1 MVVPVDK
8 GLPAFKLKSKAH
20 SRALASLNIGPLM
33 KIRAS
38 FWLACL
44 ACLAGTGLA
53 LNANAQAFPQKS
65 IQVVVPVAAGG
76 GTDLLARN
84 LSQRVSEILGQP
96 LVVDNKLGAGG
107 NIGVEYVMKSKPD
120 GYTLLVSP
128 ATIATNVAVYRKLPY
143 DLIKDLQAITLIGQT
158 GVVLVVN
165 PSVKVNN
172 LKEFIDLM
180 KSKNGDMNYGSAGM
194 GSPQHLQAEFFNQLV
209 GLKSNHIP
217 YKGQAQA
224 MNDLIGGQLQYM
236 FSPIQNALPQIQQG
250 RLKALAVASATRHK
264 AMPQVPTLN
273 EQGYQG
279 VELTNWFA
287 VYAPIN
293 TPPAVVKKLNAAF
306 IQAGKEP
313 KMKEKLDTLGFE
325 SFFTTSEEATDFM
338 RSAIVRW
345 ARVAAYA
352 GIKAE

>member
-1 MVVPVDK
+1 MTPHFLSIRSHVKALLLATVLGFTPF
-8 GLPAFKLKSKAH
+8 AFS
-20 SRALASLNIGPLM
+20 
-33 KIRAS
+33 
-38 FWLACL
+38 
-44 ACLAGTGLA
+44 
-53 LNANAQAFPQKS
+53 QAFPNKT
-65 IQVVVPVAAGG
+65 IQIIVPVAAGG
-76 GTDLLARN
+76 GTDLLART
-84 LSQRVSEILGQP
+84 LGQKVGEILGQP
-96 LVVDNKLGAGG
+96 VVIENRLGAGG
-107 NIGVEYVMKSKPD
+107 NIGVELVAKAKPD

-143 DLIKDLQAITLIGQT
+143 DLLKDLQTITLVGQT
-158 GVVLVVN
+158 GSVLVVH
-165 PSVKVNN
+165 PSVKLNT
-172 LKEFIDLM
+172 LEEFVELM
-180 KSKNGDMNYGSAGM
+180 KAKNGDMNYGSAGM

-217 YKGQAQA
+217 YKGQSQA
-224 MNDLIGGQLQYM
+224 MNDLIGGQLNYM

-250 RLKALAVASATRHK
+250 RLKALAVASAERHK

-273 EQGYQG
+273 EQGYKG

-306 IQAGKEP
+306 IQAGKEA
-313 KMKEKLDTLGFE
+313 KMKEKLDSLGFE

-338 RSAIVRW
+338 RSEIVRW

>member
-1 MVVPVDK
+1 
-8 GLPAFKLKSKAH
+8 
-20 SRALASLNIGPLM
+20 M
-33 KIRAS
+33 KISKYLMAIAALFALSQTTAMAQS
-38 FWLACL
+38 FP
-44 ACLAGTGLA
+44 
-53 LNANAQAFPQKS
+53 NKP

-84 LSQRVSEILGQP
+84 LSQRVGEILGQT
-96 LVVDNKLGAGG
+96 LIVENKLGAGG

-128 ATIATNVAVYRKLPY
+128 ATIATNVAVYKKIPY
-143 DLIKDLQAITLIGQT
+143 DLVKDLQAITLIGQT
-158 GVVLVVN
+158 GVVLVVH
-165 PSVKVNN
+165 PSVKANN
-172 LKEFIDLM
+172 LKEFIELM
-180 KSKNGDMNYGSAGM
+180 RAKNGDMNYGSAGM

-209 GLKSNHIP
+209 QLKSNHIP

-224 MNDLIGGQLQYM
+224 MNDLIGGQLNYM

-250 RLKALAVASATRHK
+250 RLRALAVASAERNK
-264 AMPQVPTLN
+264 AMPQVPTLG
-273 EQGYQG
+273 EQGYKG

-306 IQAGKEP
+306 IQAGKEA

-338 RSAIVRW
+338 RSEIVRW

>member
-1 MVVPVDK
+1 MNKKNKAIACPTELKKARRFFMRRKHAVDS
-8 GLPAFKLKSKAH
+8 LSKH
-20 SRALASLNIGPLM
+20 WLLGVLTSLSLSSALAQPLTP
-33 KIRAS
+33 
-38 FWLACL
+38 LADFPK
-44 ACLAGTGLA
+44 
-53 LNANAQAFPQKS
+53 QAFTIISPFPPGGGNDSLARLLASELAPIVGQP
-65 IQVVVPVAAGG
+65 VVV
-76 GTDLLARN
+76 
-84 LSQRVSEILGQP
+84 E
-96 LVVDNKLGAGG
+96 NKAGAGG
-107 NIGVEYVMKSKPD
+107 NLGTAYAARAKAD
-120 GYTLLVSP
+120 GYTLLISP
-128 ATIATNVAVYRKLPY
+128 ATIATNVAVYKKIPY
-143 DLIKDLQAITLIGQT
+143 DLVKDLQAITLIGQT
-158 GVVLVVN
+158 GVVLVVH
-165 PSVKVNN
+165 PSVKANN
-172 LKEFIDLM
+172 LKEFIELM

-224 MNDLIGGQLQYM
+224 MNDLIGGQLNYM

-250 RLKALAVASATRHK
+250 RLRALAVASADRHK

-273 EQGYQG
+273 EQGYKG

-338 RSAIVRW
+338 RSEIVRW

>member
-1 MVVPVDK
+1 
-8 GLPAFKLKSKAH
+8 
-20 SRALASLNIGPLM
+20 M
-33 KIRAS
+33 KIINRLG
-38 FWLACL
+38 LACL
-44 ACLAGTGLA
+44 TLLACLGITSISH
-53 LNANAQAFPQKS
+53 AQSFPQKN

-84 LSQRVSEILGQP
+84 LSQRVSEILGQT

-107 NIGVEYVMKSKPD
+107 NIGVEYVMRSKSD

-143 DLIKDLQAITLIGQT
+143 DLIKDFQAITLIGQT
-158 GVVLVVN
+158 GVVLVVH
-165 PSVKVNN
+165 PSVKVNT

-264 AMPQVPTLN
+264 AIPQVPTLG

-287 VYAPIN
+287 VYAPAN

-306 IQAGKEP
+306 IQAGTEQ

-325 SFFTTSEEATDFM
+325 SFFTSADEATDFM
-338 RSAIVRW
+338 RSEIVRW

>member
-1 MVVPVDK
+1 MIPTHTSPNARTRTTMK
-8 GLPAFKLKSKAH
+8 KLLITLGILFSNLCVH
-20 SRALASLNIGPLM
+20 
-33 KIRAS
+33 
-38 FWLACL
+38 
-44 ACLAGTGLA
+44 
-53 LNANAQAFPQKS
+53 AQNFPNHN

-84 LSQRVSEILGQP
+84 LSLRVGEILGQT
-96 LVVDNKLGAGG
+96 LVVENKLGAGG
-107 NIGVEYVMKSKPD
+107 NIGVEYVMKSKAD
-120 GYTLLVSP
+120 GYTLLISP
-128 ATIATNVAVYRKLPY
+128 ATIATNVAVYKKIPY
-143 DLIKDLQAITLIGQT
+143 DLVKDLQAITLIGQT
-158 GVVLVVN
+158 GVVLVVH
-165 PSVKVNN
+165 PSVKANN
-172 LKEFIDLM
+172 LKEFIELM

-224 MNDLIGGQLQYM
+224 MNDLIGGQLNYM

-250 RLKALAVASATRHK
+250 RLRALAVASADRHK

-273 EQGYQG
+273 EQGYKG

-313 KMKEKLDTLGFE
+313 KMKDKLDTLGFE
-325 SFFTTSEEATDFM
+325 SFFTTSDEATDFM
-338 RSAIVRW
+338 RSEIVRW

>member
-1 MVVPVDK
+1 MLRWQRMVIAASMFSLT
-8 GLPAFKLKSKAH
+8 GIAAH
-20 SRALASLNIGPLM
+20 
-33 KIRAS
+33 
-38 FWLACL
+38 
-44 ACLAGTGLA
+44 
-53 LNANAQAFPQKS
+53 AQNFPNKP

-96 LVVDNKLGAGG
+96 LVVENKLGAGG
-107 NIGVEYVMKSKPD
+107 NIGVEYVMKSKAD
-120 GYTLLVSP
+120 GYTLLISP
-128 ATIATNVAVYRKLPY
+128 ATIATNVAVYKKLPY
-143 DLIKDLQAITLIGQT
+143 DLVKDLQAITLIGQT
-158 GVVLVVN
+158 GVVLVVH

-172 LKEFIDLM
+172 LKEFIELM
-180 KSKNGDMNYGSAGM
+180 KAKNGDMNYGSAGM

-217 YKGQAQA
+217 YKGQSQA
-224 MNDLIGGQLQYM
+224 MNDLIGGQLNYM

-250 RLKALAVASATRHK
+250 RLKALAVASSERHK

-273 EQGYQG
+273 ELGYKG

-306 IQAGKEP
+306 IQAGKEA
-313 KMKEKLDTLGFE
+313 KMKDKLDTLGFE
-325 SFFTTSEEATDFM
+325 SFFTTSDEATDFM
-338 RSAIVRW
+338 RSEVVRW

>member
-1 MVVPVDK
+1 MPTHPSPNARTRTNMK
-8 GLPAFKLKSKAH
+8 KLLITLGILFSNLCVH
-20 SRALASLNIGPLM
+20 
-33 KIRAS
+33 
-38 FWLACL
+38 
-44 ACLAGTGLA
+44 
-53 LNANAQAFPQKS
+53 AQNFPNHN

-84 LSQRVSEILGQP
+84 LSQRVSEILGQT
-96 LVVDNKLGAGG
+96 LVVENKLGAGG
-107 NIGVEYVMKSKPD
+107 NIGVEYVMKSKAD
-120 GYTLLVSP
+120 GYTLLISP
-128 ATIATNVAVYRKLPY
+128 ATIATNVAVYKKIPY
-143 DLIKDLQAITLIGQT
+143 DLVKDLQAITLIGQT
-158 GVVLVVN
+158 GVVLVVH
-165 PSVKVNN
+165 PSVKANN
-172 LKEFIDLM
+172 LKEFIELM

-224 MNDLIGGQLQYM
+224 MNDLIGGQLNYM

-250 RLKALAVASATRHK
+250 RLRALAVASADRHK

-273 EQGYQG
+273 EQGYKG

-313 KMKEKLDTLGFE
+313 KMKDKLDTLGFE

-338 RSAIVRW
+338 RSEIVRW

>member
-1 MVVPVDK
+1 MRRKHAVDS
-8 GLPAFKLKSKAH
+8 LSKH
-20 SRALASLNIGPLM
+20 WLLGVLTSLSLSSALAQPLTP
-33 KIRAS
+33 
-38 FWLACL
+38 LADFPK
-44 ACLAGTGLA
+44 
-53 LNANAQAFPQKS
+53 QAFTIISPFPPGGGNDSLARLLASELAPIVGQP
-65 IQVVVPVAAGG
+65 VVV
-76 GTDLLARN
+76 
-84 LSQRVSEILGQP
+84 E
-96 LVVDNKLGAGG
+96 NKAGAGG
-107 NIGVEYVMKSKPD
+107 NLGTAYAARAKAD
-120 GYTLLVSP
+120 GYTLLISP
-128 ATIATNVAVYRKLPY
+128 ATIATNVAVYKKIPY
-143 DLIKDLQAITLIGQT
+143 DLVKDLQAITLIGQT
-158 GVVLVVN
+158 GVVLVVH
-165 PSVKVNN
+165 PSVKANN
-172 LKEFIDLM
+172 LKEFIELM

-224 MNDLIGGQLQYM
+224 MNDLIGGQLNYM

-250 RLKALAVASATRHK
+250 RLRALAVASADRHK

-273 EQGYQG
+273 EQGYKG

-338 RSAIVRW
+338 RSEIVRW

>member
-1 MVVPVDK
+1 MIPTHTSPNVRTRTTMK
-8 GLPAFKLKSKAH
+8 KLLITLGILFSNLCVH
-20 SRALASLNIGPLM
+20 
-33 KIRAS
+33 
-38 FWLACL
+38 
-44 ACLAGTGLA
+44 
-53 LNANAQAFPQKS
+53 AQNFPNHN

-84 LSQRVSEILGQP
+84 LSLRVGEILGQT
-96 LVVDNKLGAGG
+96 LVVENKLGAGG
-107 NIGVEYVMKSKPD
+107 NIGVEYVMKSKAD
-120 GYTLLVSP
+120 GYTLLISP
-128 ATIATNVAVYRKLPY
+128 ATIATNVAVYKKIPY
-143 DLIKDLQAITLIGQT
+143 DLVKDLQAITLIGQT
-158 GVVLVVN
+158 GVVLVVH
-165 PSVKVNN
+165 PSVKANN
-172 LKEFIDLM
+172 LKEFIELM

-224 MNDLIGGQLQYM
+224 MNDLIGGQLNYM

-250 RLKALAVASATRHK
+250 RLRALAVASADRHK

-273 EQGYQG
+273 EQGYKG

-313 KMKEKLDTLGFE
+313 KMKDKLDTLGFE

-338 RSAIVRW
+338 RSEIVRW